1 MYDFVLINPFINRNM
16 IIDSFVW
23 VEKGQ
28 SILKFR
34 RIRDATD
41 IQGKARRSG

>member
-1 MYDFVLINPFINRNM
+1 MHDFVLINPFNNRKM

-23 VEKGQ
+23 VEKGL

-34 RIRDATD
+34 RIRAITD
-41 IQGKARRSG
+41 IQRKA

>member
-1 MYDFVLINPFINRNM
+1 MHDFVLINPFNRNM

-34 RIRDATD
+34 RIRAVAD